1 MLYDNKTSVNNK
13 NKSVKYKTLRYLLLK
28 FCQEGRSFLARFLV
42 HVMSFC
48 IQSYYHFSR
57 ASNKLVPHKS

>member
-28 FCQEGRSFLARFLV
+28 FCQEGCSFLDRFLV
-42 HVMSFC
+42 TSCLFVFNVATVF
-48 IQSYYHFSR
+48 IG
-57 ASNKLVPHKS
+57 LVIG